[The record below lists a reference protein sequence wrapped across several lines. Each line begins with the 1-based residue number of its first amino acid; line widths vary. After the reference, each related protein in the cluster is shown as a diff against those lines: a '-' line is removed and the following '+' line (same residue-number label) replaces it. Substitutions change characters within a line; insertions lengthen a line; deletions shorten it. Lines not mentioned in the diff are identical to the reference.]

1 MESGSSYAIASSVV
15 NWITL
20 TLFAALMQSVRTAG
34 QKELAT
40 QVSAVAS
47 THVRYLF
54 GLPFALIY
62 LYVVLQS
69 HADVQWHLSARFYIY
84 ATAAAVAQILATA
97 CLVSVLAKRNFAVG
111 TAFAKTEALITAVL
125 AALLFAEYL
134 SWIAWITV
142 LLGIVGVLLLNKSL
156 VLGDLFR
163 GGMSLTSATTIGI
176 ASGVFFSFTS
186 LFLRQASLSLQVS
199 AILSAS
205 ITLAYMVCIQTLIS
219 GVWVWIE
226 DKRQFKVLANTKR
239 LCTFVG
245 ITSVLGSIG
254 WFTAMTMQFPALVKA
269 LGQIEFIFAL
279 VLTGR
284 VFKEQNTRREL
295 LGMLL
300 IVASVVLLMLSR
312 LL

>member
-1 MESGSSYAIASSVV
+1 M

-40 QVSAVAS
+40 KVSAVAS

-62 LYVVLQS
+62 LYIVLQT
-69 HADVQWHLSARFYIY
+69 HADEQWQLGTRFYAY
-84 ATAAAVAQILATA
+84 ASAAAVAQIIATA

-111 TAFAKTEALITAVL
+111 TAYAKTEALITAVL
-125 AALLFAEYL
+125 AAVLFAEYL
-134 SWIAWITV
+134 SWIAWLTI
-142 LLGIVGVLLLNKSL
+142 LIGIIGVLMLNKSL
-156 VLGDLFR
+156 VLSDLLSNGVSF
-163 GGMSLTSATTIGI
+163 SNAATVGV

-186 LFLRQASLSLQVS
+186 LFLRQASLSLNVS
-199 AILSAS
+199 PILSAS
-205 ITLAYMVCIQTLIS
+205 ITLAYMVCMQTLIS
-219 GVWVWIE
+219 GVWVWLE
-226 DKRQFKVLANTKR
+226 DKQQFKTLASAKG

-279 VLTGR
+279 ILTGR

-295 LGMLL
+295 LGMLF
-300 IVASVVLLMLSR
+300 IVASVVILMLSR
-312 LL
+312 LI